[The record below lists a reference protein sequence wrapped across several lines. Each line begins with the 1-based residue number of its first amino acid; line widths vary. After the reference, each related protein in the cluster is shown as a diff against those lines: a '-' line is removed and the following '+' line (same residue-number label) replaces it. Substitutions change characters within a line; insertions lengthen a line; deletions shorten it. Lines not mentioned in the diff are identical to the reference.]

1 MGIYTREQL
10 LAWDLATELNDKRKL
25 GFYMRLAKKYPERL
39 LREILAIVKQTPKF
53 YEIDKKGAYYIRVLF
68 NKIKRV

>member
-10 LAWDLATELNDKRKL
+10 LAWDLATELNDKKKL

-39 LREILAIVKQTPKF
+39 LREILAIVKQSPKF
-53 YEIDKKGAYYIRVLF
+53 YEVDKKGAYFITALF
-68 NKIKRV
+68 NRIRKV